1 MQAAEELISKSDATS
16 EKPCEK
22 RPSAKRLQTDDDDD
36 DDDDDDVDM
45 VMHRRA

>member
-16 EKPCEK
+16 EKPCQK
-22 RPSAKRLQTDDDDD
+22 RPSAKRLQTDDDDED
-36 DDDDDDVDM
+36 EDDVDM